1 MRTVRNDIDLVLAL
15 AAIDAFAKLYAVS
28 LDARVSPE
36 ARLHA
41 GELVR
46 VAAAEGDAPAGLD
59 FGRMDR
65 VLAALVRSGRRA
77 SYVLLQQGR
86 HEAAWFQSVRGPEA
100 RQVGARMRRGGG
112 PTAPHG
118 AAGSAPHQAA
128 AMVPLRLTAR
138 RVVLLAHKVFR
149 TDPGLPH

>member
-1 MRTVRNDIDLVLAL
+1 VRTVKHDIDLVLAL
-15 AAIDAFAKLYAVS
+15 AAIDAVAKLYAVS

-65 VLAALVRSGRRA
+65 ILAALA
-77 SYVLLQQGR
+77 
-86 HEAAWFQSVRGPEA
+86 
-100 RQVGARMRRGGG
+100 
-112 PTAPHG
+112 
-118 AAGSAPHQAA
+118 
-128 AMVPLRLTAR
+128 
-138 RVVLLAHKVFR
+138 
-149 TDPGLPH
+149 DPGDAKQLGFNPYVVTRRDK

>member
-1 MRTVRNDIDLVLAL
+1 MDGGGELKSYRGVALAGGQSPERVRTVKNDIDLVLAL

-65 VLAALVRSGRRA
+65 VLAALV
-77 SYVLLQQGR
+77 
-86 HEAAWFQSVRGPEA
+86 
-100 RQVGARMRRGGG
+100 
-112 PTAPHG
+112 
-118 AAGSAPHQAA
+118 
-128 AMVPLRLTAR
+128 
-138 RVVLLAHKVFR
+138 
-149 TDPGLPH
+149 DPGDAHPMFHCSKADTKQPGFNPYGVPRRDK